1 MLNQVTTLLTYCL
14 LLGLLSGCN
23 TKAPPTAAKPQ
34 HKQLDRAPYKGLH
47 GTWARYSKYGFTL
60 IEITDTAHVLYYQF
74 SDRRKAVDTVTHDR
88 YWYYKSSAKMGYWG
102 SDSLSIWILT
112 DQFRFDY
119 RVEKNGDLTE
129 HDKMGDQGT
138 FVKVPKHQG

>member
-1 MLNQVTTLLTYCL
+1 MSNQVTALLTSCL
-14 LLGLLSGCN
+14 LIGLLSRCN
-23 TKAPPTAAKPQ
+23 TKAPPAAVEPQYKRLNTAV
-34 HKQLDRAPYKGLH
+34 YKGLH
-47 GTWARYSKYGFTL
+47 GTWARYGKYGFTL

-74 SDRRKAVDTVTHDR
+74 TDRRIAVDTVTHDR

-112 DQFRFDY
+112 DQFRIDY

-138 FVKVPKHQG
+138 FVKAPKLQR

>member
-1 MLNQVTTLLTYCL
+1 
-14 LLGLLSGCN
+14 
-23 TKAPPTAAKPQ
+23 
-34 HKQLDRAPYKGLH
+34 
-47 GTWARYSKYGFTL
+47 
-60 IEITDTAHVLYYQF
+60 
-74 SDRRKAVDTVTHDR
+74 
-88 YWYYKSSAKMGYWG
+88 MGYWG

-138 FVKVPKHQG
+138 FVKAPKLQR